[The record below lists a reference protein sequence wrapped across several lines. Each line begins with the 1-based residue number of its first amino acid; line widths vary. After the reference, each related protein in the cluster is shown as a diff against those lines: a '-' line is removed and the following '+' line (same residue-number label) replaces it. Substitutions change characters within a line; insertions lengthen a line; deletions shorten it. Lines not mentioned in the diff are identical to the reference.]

1 LGIAWI
7 RTIGSTLVGQGLD
20 SLMLITL
27 AFVGTIP
34 PAGLS
39 SAIVT
44 QWLAKS
50 AYEAAGTPL
59 MRGAS
64 SERWCLLV

>member
-1 LGIAWI
+1 MKIATGGRWLWT
-7 RTIGSTLVGQGLD
+7 RTIGSTLVGQGPD
-20 SLMLITL
+20 SLAFITL

-34 PAGLS
+34 LAGLA

-50 AYEAAGTPL
+50 VDEVAVTPVVY
-59 MRGAS
+59 R
-64 SERWCLLV
+64 